1 MKPVRAIIASVLILV
16 VSCTTSNP
24 PSAVS
29 SDGSQIAYELHGDH
43 GPTLILVHGWTNN
56 RTFWDPHISTLSQDF
71 RVAAMD
77 LAGFGESD
85 RERASWTMERFGE
98 DVTAVIDALGIESVV
113 LVGFSMGG
121 AAVLEAA
128 SANPERVAGVVIV
141 DVFHDVNQKYSEV
154 GVNGFVAQEKELWHD
169 REYLRGDFSPDAP
182 ESLIQRYID
191 KTPPVPPEYWFEIIR
206 DYFAWRND
214 DLVSTIEKVTAP
226 VAAINGEYRNTD
238 VAAFRTHAPTFEMK
252 TIPGVGHL
260 GVIWMETDLFDQ
272 HLRELAESM
281 VGEE

>member
-1 MKPVRAIIASVLILV
+1 MRRCRMTIASVLILAA
-16 VSCTTSNP
+16 SCTTPGP

-29 SDGSQIAYELHGDH
+29 RDGSQIAYELHGDH

-56 RTFWDPHISTLSQDF
+56 RTFWDPHLSTLSQDF
-71 RVAAMD
+71 RVAALD

-85 RERASWTMERFGE
+85 RDRASWTMDGFGE
-98 DVTAVIDALGIESVV
+98 DVTAVIDALGVESVV

-128 SANPERVAGVVIV
+128 AADSERVAGVVLV
-141 DVFHDVNQKYSEV
+141 DVFHDVNEKYSKEWV
-154 GVNGFVAQEKELWHD
+154 DGFVAREKELWHD
-169 REYLRGDFSPDAP
+169 REYLREDFSPDAP

-191 KTPPVPPEYWFEIIR
+191 KTPPDPPEYWFEIIR
-206 DYFAWRND
+206 NYFAWRND
-214 DLVSTIEKVTAP
+214 DLIPTTEDVAAP
-226 VAAINGEYRNTD
+226 VASINGEYRTTD
-238 VAAFRTHAPTFEMK
+238 VAAFRTHAPGFEVK

-272 HLRELAESM
+272 HLRELVESM
-281 VGEE
+281 FAEE